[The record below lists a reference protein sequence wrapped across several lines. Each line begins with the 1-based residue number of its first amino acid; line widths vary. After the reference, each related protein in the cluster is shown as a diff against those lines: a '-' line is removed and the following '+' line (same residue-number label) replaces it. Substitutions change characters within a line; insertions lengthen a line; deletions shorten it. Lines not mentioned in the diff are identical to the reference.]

1 MSETLPPI
9 TGTGVLVSFTF
20 PFDRDVDRKA
30 RLAWRQYIG
39 SSATDTVYATVD
51 QSGAKTVVHEQV
63 TFPGDVWVAIEGE
76 AGEGRLLCSYTATGK
91 REQQHAI
98 RIEAT
103 ASAPAAMDSP
113 PPLPPPGAEEEDAD
127 LAAAIAASLLDAT
140 PTAEGGEG
148 SNSTTNT
155 ESADSL
161 AMALALS
168 ASLCEE
174 WRYASRSESG
184 PPAERCDDSA
194 ANARL
199 ERERRA
205 AAAERR
211 LGS

>member
-30 RLAWRQYIG
+30 RLAWRRIIG
-39 SSATDTVYATVD
+39 GSATDTVYATVD

-76 AGEGRLLCSYTATGK
+76 AGEGRLLCSYTATGE
-91 REQQHAI
+91 REQRHAI
-98 RIEAT
+98 RI
-103 ASAPAAMDSP
+103 SAPAAMDLP
-113 PPLPPPGAEEEDAD
+113 PLLPPPGAEEEDAD
-127 LAAAIAASLLDAT
+127 LAAALAASLLNAT

-148 SNSTTNT
+148 SNST
-155 ESADSL
+155 DSL

-168 ASLCEE
+168 VSLCEE

-194 ANARL
+194 ANARK